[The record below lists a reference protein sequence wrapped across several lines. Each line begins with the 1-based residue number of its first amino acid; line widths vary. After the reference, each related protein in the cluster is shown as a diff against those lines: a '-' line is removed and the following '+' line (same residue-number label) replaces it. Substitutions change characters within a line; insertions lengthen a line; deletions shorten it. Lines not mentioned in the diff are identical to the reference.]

1 MGILSGLLGHV
12 SEVDESK
19 VEKELSTV
27 LVDGEVTEKAYRLVR
42 DLVVFTNKRM
52 IMIDKQSM
60 LGKKREY
67 SSIPYRSVV
76 RFSKETQGNFDLDAE
91 IKFWLSGNPE
101 PFVIAF
107 QKDKNVHDVY
117 RLLGKYVLG

>member
-12 SEVDESK
+12 SEVDEGK

-27 LVDGEVTEKAYRLVR
+27 LVDGEAIEKAYKLVR

-52 IMIDKQSM
+52 IMVDKQSM
-60 LGKKREY
+60 LGSKREF
-67 SSIPYRSVV
+67 SSIPYKSIL

-91 IKFWLSGNPE
+91 IRFWLSGTAE
-101 PFVIAF
+101 PFVISF